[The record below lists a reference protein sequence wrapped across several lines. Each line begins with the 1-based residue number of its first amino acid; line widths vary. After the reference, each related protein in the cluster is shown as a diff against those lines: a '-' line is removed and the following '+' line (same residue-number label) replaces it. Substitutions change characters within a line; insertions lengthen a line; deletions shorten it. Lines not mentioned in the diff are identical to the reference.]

1 MKNLRNLTLL
11 LISLIVLNACSTA
24 TKKEGEST
32 AKEEKCLYK
41 YDNQSLNFTWTAYK
55 FTTKKG
61 VNGTFDDIKV
71 TAADNASS
79 LDALLNSVQF
89 NINTGSVNS
98 NEPARDV
105 KISHFFFGTMANS
118 NNITGSIKN
127 VEGKNATVS
136 LTLNDIT
143 VDIPGTIEMSGDT
156 VKLKSTVDLKAFKG
170 EEAVKKLN
178 EVCSEKHTGD
188 DGVSIFWDVV
198 DVSVQAVVNKT
209 CK

>member
-11 LISLIVLNACSTA
+11 LISLVVLNACSTA
-24 TKKEGEST
+24 TKKEDEST

-71 TAADNASS
+71 TVADDASS

-89 NINTGSVNS
+89 SINSGSVNS
-98 NEPARDV
+98 NEPARDI
-105 KISHFFFGTMANS
+105 KISEFFFGTMTNS
-118 NNITGSIKN
+118 NIITGSLKN

-136 LTLNDIT
+136 LTLNDLT
-143 VDIPGTIEMSGDT
+143 VDIPGTIELSGDT